1 MGWSR
6 EGQRDEVCV
15 WSCLNIYAELDVEV
29 NATPL
34 GSR

>member
-1 MGWSR
+1 MGRSR

-15 WSCLNIYAELDVEV
+15 WSCLNIYAKLDVEA

-34 GSR
+34 ASR